1 MERHILPLIVEAA
14 MHKMTRRGF
23 AASAA
28 LLTGSTLVRGDDPK
42 PKQDDAEPKRDYPA
56 PKFKPKFARPQLDR
70 IMVQD
75 FVIFAHS
82 ELDMVKVLL
91 DKEPKL
97 INATMDWGAGDWE
110 SGLGGASHMGRR
122 DIAEYLLSR
131 GARVDIFAATMLGY
145 LETVKQFLKTYPTM
159 IDTKGPH
166 GFTLH
171 FHAKAGGKQA
181 EPVLEYLQSVKFVD
195 LTPKKPTPPAPK
207 KG

>member
-1 MERHILPLIVEAA
+1 
-14 MHKMTRRGF
+14 
-23 AASAA
+23 
-28 LLTGSTLVRGDDPK
+28 
-42 PKQDDAEPKRDYPA
+42 PA
-56 PKFKPKFARPQLDR
+56 PKFKPKFARPQLDK

-75 FVIFAHS
+75 FVIYAHS
-82 ELDMVKVLL
+82 ELDMVKLLL

-145 LETVKQFLKTYPTM
+145 LETVKQFLKAYPTM

-166 GFTLH
+166 GFSLH
-171 FHAKAGGKQA
+171 FHAKAGGKQSEA
-181 EPVLEYLQSVKFVD
+181 VLEYLQTIKFID
-195 LTPKKPTPPAPK
+195 LAPK
-207 KG
+207 KAEPKKG